1 MKKIFL
7 SLTFFVSV
15 LLCSN
20 GIQAQDVTKDLDQ
33 LKLAD
38 KYFVGTWQQVTSRDT
53 VDAWEIKRDGNALTE
68 IDYIIVNGEKTI
80 YSYWIYH
87 YGPQRDNFYMF
98 VSYVYGGCLS
108 GIGSFIDSTKWQQ
121 QFFEMFNPDKFIRK
135 AEFVFDTPSDLT
147 ITHFNS
153 DGVKGSEV
161 KYIKAK

>member
-7 SLTFFVSV
+7 SATITVFL
-15 LLCSN
+15 LLCSSRT
-20 GIQAQDVTKDLDQ
+20 QAQSVTNDLDQ
-33 LKLAD
+33 LKLVD

-53 VDAWEIKRDGNALTE
+53 VDAWEIKRNGNALTE

-87 YGPQRDNFYMF
+87 YGPKRDNFYMF

-108 GIGSFIDSTKWQQ
+108 AIGSFIDSTKWQQ

-135 AEFVFDTPSDLT
+135 AEFVFDTPTELT

-153 DGVKGSEV
+153 DGAKGREV
-161 KYIKAK
+161 KYSKVK